1 MPSENRPCADRVPPD
16 QIDIFA
22 NFRPSPL
29 FRSGS
34 TDPFGHFLGSIFTGP
49 QESEGVIQSR
59 KGDKRPHSDSPLLTS
74 PNLPP
79 VSETEA
85 KVWYYGLPSRPNLIA
100 RTGSVLFKL
109 VPSYDAGFPG
119 HPETK
124 ELRIVGEHK
133 IQDVWESELARKIHA
148 LLDEKQVDWTSTD
161 VVRIAAIDER
171 EVLRNNLVLW
181 IGVVPESLSYERGI
195 DVALRCKRVLVD
207 DYGIED
213 VDVEIRTSSV
223 VKAAS
228 DARPRMFEPAL
239 CCEDNEKMLEEMEP
253 LAYTLGIPICGRDTQ
268 EVEGTA
274 GFFLNEKGDGEGE
287 GGRLLLVTARHVVLP
302 DLDDDEDF
310 ERKEERE
317 ERKPRDVLVLNDTS
331 FKKHVAAVEKAIRSE
346 DSTIDY
352 SKRYLA
358 SLLNE
363 TGERAERGRKAAQK
377 EGEQAEKAAELLT
390 DYRVE
395 VLQHWATEDNR
406 VLGHVIYSPPMDVD
420 STSGY
425 ARDVAVIAVDPDK
438 VDPASFPGN
447 MIDLGGERSRIDLIL
462 MMPRNSKN
470 VHPFSYSSFSSKLGL
485 KGIVPDEEMR
495 KPVDYDE
502 DGNPCI
508 AVLMRG
514 ATSGIKI
521 GHANSIFSYTRD
533 DKGRVS
539 KQWPILPIPKAKLR
553 GSSYDRRCTTF
564 GKVGDSGAV
573 VVDAVGRV
581 GGIVACGAGD
591 RKCEFDV
598 TYVTP
603 VGAVLEFVKAGK
615 GLEEVKM
622 REGPDEKTLRKLF
635 LEEEIV

>member
-1 MPSENRPCADRVPPD
+1 MSN
-16 QIDIFA
+16 
-22 NFRPSPL
+22 
-29 FRSGS
+29 
-34 TDPFGHFLGSIFTGP
+34 TTGP
-49 QESEGVIQSR
+49 
-59 KGDKRPHSDSPLLTS
+59 HSLLLTS

-85 KVWYYGLPSRPNLIA
+85 KVWYYGLPSRPKLIA
-100 RTGSVLFKL
+100 RTGSVLFAL
-109 VPSYDAGFPG
+109 LPSFDAGYPDY
-119 HPETK
+119 PETK
-124 ELRIVGEHK
+124 EIRIVGEHK
-133 IQDVWESELARKIHA
+133 IQDVWEDGLASKIHA

-161 VVRIAAIDER
+161 VVRIAAVER
-171 EVLRNNLVLW
+171 WKDLRSSVVLW
-181 IGVVPESLSYERGI
+181 IGVVPESLSYERGV
-195 DVALRCKRVLVD
+195 DVALRCQRVLVD

-223 VKAAS
+223 VKAA
-228 DARPRMFEPAL
+228 DARPRLFEPAS
-239 CCEDNEKMLEEMEP
+239 CREDNEKRLEVMEP
-253 LAYTLGIPICGRDTQ
+253 LAYTLGIQICGRDTQ

-274 GFFLNEKGDGEGE
+274 GFFLNEKGEGD

-302 DLDDDEDF
+302 DLDDDEGF
-310 ERKEERE
+310 EHKEDPE
-317 ERKPRDVLVLNDTS
+317 ERKQCDVLVLNDAS
-331 FKKHVAAVEKAIRSE
+331 FKKHVAAVEQAIWLRDRSV
-346 DSTIDY
+346 DY
-352 SKRYLA
+352 SKRDLA
-358 SLLNE
+358 SMLNE
-363 TGERAERGRKAAQK
+363 TGERAEERRKATQK
-377 EGEQAEKAAELLT
+377 EGEQAEKAADLLT

-395 VLQHWATEDNR
+395 VLQHWAISEDNR

-420 STSGY
+420 PTSGY

-447 MIDLGGERSRIDLIL
+447 MIDLGGEHSRIDLRL
-462 MMPRNSKN
+462 MMPRNPKN
-470 VHPFSYSSFSSKLGL
+470 VHPFSILFSRQLGL
-485 KGIVPDEEMR
+485 RGIVPDEEMR
-495 KPVDYDE
+495 NPVDYDE

-514 ATSGIKI
+514 ATSGFKI

-553 GSSYDRRCTTF
+553 NNSYDHLRTTF

-591 RKCEFDV
+591 RKCEFDL

-603 VGAVLEFVKAGK
+603 VGAVLDFVKTGK
-615 GLEEVKM
+615 GLEGVKM
-622 REGPDEKTLRKLF
+622 REGPDEKTLEEQFFRKR
-635 LEEEIV
+635 